1 MPGEPSEICLKE
13 KCSINKFL
21 TSIYKIS
28 WLVVVNWNK
37 ISTTAKRSRIQIQ
50 ILADICW
57 KFLLFPP
64 SLLPS
69 RTCWTGSVYFIASSF
84 WKIFPL
90 RSAIVYFHSSQHK
103 LCVLFSKLSS
113 GSGLFIHVHYF
124 FSHYILSPLSDYFKC
139 HRLFNF
145 KQFSPRRRR
154 RSEILMITFSKSG
167 GLPVTW
173 ELVFLTLTKEMA
185 PGWGK
190 TFLDEKE

>member
-1 MPGEPSEICLKE
+1 M
-13 KCSINKFL
+13 
-21 TSIYKIS
+21 
-28 WLVVVNWNK
+28 
-37 ISTTAKRSRIQIQ
+37 STTHKKVQNSDPD
-50 ILADICW
+50 LGW
-57 KFLLFPP
+57 HLLEIFIIPP

-113 GSGLFIHVHYF
+113 GSELFIHVHYF

-145 KQFSPRRRR
+145 KQFSLRRRR

-167 GLPVTW
+167 GLAVTW

-185 PGWGK
+185 PGPGK
-190 TFLDEKE
+190 TFWMKKNENNCSLKLSAEKDF